1 MTTNL
6 DKGRIDRAIEALLN
20 ERSLFAAAQKA
31 DIPYSS
37 FRRLLSEPEFQVSL
51 REARTQVLDAA
62 LTRLRG
68 LAEDAIEVISQVV
81 TGKSDSHLRF
91 SAAKWV
97 IEQGT
102 AGMVADLES
111 RISELEAARGSST
124 G

>member
-20 ERSLFAAAQKA
+20 ERSLFAAAQKS

-37 FRRLLSEPEFQVSL
+37 FRRLLSEPAFQVSL

-68 LAEDAIEVISQVV
+68 LAEDAIEVISEVV

-111 RISELEAARGSST
+111 RISELEAARGT
-124 G
+124 